1 MPLVNFSNLDFT
13 QIKESIREYVKAN
26 SNFTDYDFEGSN
38 LSAIIDILAYNT
50 YINSY
55 NANMVSN
62 EVFLDSAT
70 LRENVVALARN
81 IGFVPRSRKASSTEV
96 TFSVDV
102 SGLSNAPATLTLKRG
117 LVATTLRKFGNL
129 NYTFTVPDDITVP
142 VVNDVATFGKIKI
155 YEGTPL
161 KADFVVDSSNTQQK
175 FIINNSD
182 VDTSLIRVEVYDT
195 KTSSTKRNFHLKEDL
210 FNVNSNSNV
219 FFIQETA
226 DEQYELIFGDGVFGT
241 KLENSNYI
249 VVYYSTTS
257 GPEANN
263 VSQFSFAGRLVD
275 NSGTVVTSDIS
286 GLSPVNPTSGGQDI
300 ESISSIKKF
309 APRVYSAQN
318 RAVTA
323 SDYEAIVPR
332 IYAEAESVVAYGGE
346 TLDPPRFGEI
356 FLSIKPTNGNF
367 VPSTIKNNI
376 IADLSKYSVASIR
389 VNILDLKFLFI
400 EYQTSVYYNSNL
412 VGGPETVKSSVST
425 NIEKYADSS
434 ELNKFGSRLKYSKL
448 LGIIDNSHDSVVS
461 NITNLEIRRDM
472 KPLFNQ
478 FTEYE
483 VCYGNALFVR
493 DRNGYNVR
501 SSGFRVSGIAETLYL
516 SDKPAADLKTGSIF
530 LFRLNSDLEP
540 VRVAGNVGTIDYVK
554 GEILLTSINII
565 STVVTDPDQVI
576 EISVPPASNDV
587 IGKQDLYIQ
596 LDNSNSTITTI
607 VDPITS
613 GSDVS
618 GSSYK
623 SSQSYFSNT
632 SSPLIRS

>member
-1 MPLVNFSNLDFT
+1 M
-13 QIKESIREYVKAN
+13 
-26 SNFTDYDFEGSN
+26 
-38 LSAIIDILAYNT
+38 
-50 YINSY
+50 
-55 NANMVSN
+55 
-62 EVFLDSAT
+62 
-70 LRENVVALARN
+70 
-81 IGFVPRSRKASSTEV
+81 
-96 TFSVDV
+96 
-102 SGLSNAPATLTLKRG
+102 
-117 LVATTLRKFGNL
+117 
-129 NYTFTVPDDITVP
+129 
-142 VVNDVATFGKIKI
+142 
-155 YEGTPL
+155 
-161 KADFVVDSSNTQQK
+161 
-175 FIINNSD
+175 
-182 VDTSLIRVEVYDT
+182 
-195 KTSSTKRNFHLKEDL
+195 
-210 FNVNSNSNV
+210 
-219 FFIQETA
+219 TA
-226 DEQYELIFGDGVFGT
+226 
-241 KLENSNYI
+241 
-249 VVYYSTTS
+249 
-257 GPEANN
+257 A
-263 VSQFSFAGRLVD
+263 
-275 NSGTVVTSDIS
+275 
-286 GLSPVNPTSGGQDI
+286 
-300 ESISSIKKF
+300 
-309 APRVYSAQN
+309 
-318 RAVTA
+318 
-323 SDYEAIVPR
+323 DYEAIVPR
-332 IYAEAESVVAYGGE
+332 IYPEAESVVAYGGE

-376 IADLSKYSVASIR
+376 VSDLSKYSVASIR

-540 VRVAGNVGTIDYVK
+540 IRVAGNVGTIDYVK

-576 EISVPPASNDV
+576 EISVSPASNDV

-607 VDPITS
+607 VDPISS

>member
-117 LVATTLRKFGNL
+117 LVATTLRRFGNL

-210 FNVNSNSNV
+210 FNINSDSNV

-249 VVYYSTTS
+249 VAYYSTTN

-323 SDYEAIVPR
+323 ADYEAIVPR

-376 IADLSKYSVASIR
+376 ISDLSKYSVASIR

-448 LGIIDNSHDSVVS
+448 LGIIDNSHDSIVS
-461 NITNLEIRRDM
+461 NISNLEIRRDM

-493 DRNGYNVR
+493 DRNGYNIR

-516 SDKPAADLKTGSIF
+516 SDKPDADLKTGSIF

-576 EISVPPASNDV
+576 QISVPPASNDV

-607 VDPITS
+607 VDPISS

>member
-117 LVATTLRKFGNL
+117 LVATTLRRFGNL

-142 VVNDVATFGKIKI
+142 VVNDVATFGRIEI

-195 KTSSTKRNFHLKEDL
+195 KTSSTKRNFYLKEDL
-210 FNVNSNSNV
+210 FNVNSDSNV

-249 VVYYSTTS
+249 VAYYSTTS

-263 VSQFSFAGRLVD
+263 VSQFSFAGRLID

-286 GLSPVNPTSGGQDI
+286 TLSPVNPTSGGQDI

-323 SDYEAIVPR
+323 ADYEAIVPR

-516 SDKPAADLKTGSIF
+516 SDKPNADLKTGSIF

-576 EISVPPASNDV
+576 QISVPPASNDV

-607 VDPITS
+607 VDPISS

>member
-129 NYTFTVPDDITVP
+129 NYTFTIPDDITVP
-142 VVNDVATFGKIKI
+142 VVNDVATFGKIEI

-210 FNVNSNSNV
+210 FNVKSDSNV

-249 VVYYSTTS
+249 VAYYSTTS

-323 SDYEAIVPR
+323 ADYEAIVPR

-412 VGGPETVKSSVST
+412 VGGPETVKSSVSA

>member
-117 LVATTLRKFGNL
+117 LVATTLRRFGNL

-142 VVNDVATFGKIKI
+142 VVNDVATFGRIEI

-195 KTSSTKRNFHLKEDL
+195 KTSSTKRNFYLKEDL
-210 FNVNSNSNV
+210 FNVNSDSNV

-249 VVYYSTTS
+249 VAYYSTTS

-263 VSQFSFAGRLVD
+263 VSQFSFAGRLID

-286 GLSPVNPTSGGQDI
+286 TLSPVNPTSGGQDI

-323 SDYEAIVPR
+323 ADYEAIVPR

-434 ELNKFGSRLKYSKL
+434 EINKFGSRLKYSKL

-516 SDKPAADLKTGSIF
+516 SDKPNADLKTGSIF

-576 EISVPPASNDV
+576 QISVPPASNDV

-607 VDPITS
+607 VDPISS

>member
-117 LVATTLRKFGNL
+117 LVATTLRRFGNL

-142 VVNDVATFGKIKI
+142 VVNDVATFGRIEI

-195 KTSSTKRNFHLKEDL
+195 KNSSTKRNFHLKEDL

-249 VVYYSTTS
+249 VAYYSTTS

-286 GLSPVNPTSGGQDI
+286 TLSPVNPTSGGQDI

-323 SDYEAIVPR
+323 ADYEAIVPR

-516 SDKPAADLKTGSIF
+516 SDKPNADLKTGSIF

-576 EISVPPASNDV
+576 QISVPPASNDV

-607 VDPITS
+607 VDPISS

>member
-117 LVATTLRKFGNL
+117 LVATTLRRFGNL

-142 VVNDVATFGKIKI
+142 VVNDVATFNKIEI

-175 FIINNSD
+175 FIINNSN

-210 FNVNSNSNV
+210 FNVNSDSNV

-249 VVYYSTTS
+249 VAYYSTTS

-275 NSGTVVTSDIS
+275 NSGTVVTSNIS
-286 GLSPVNPTSGGQDI
+286 TLSPVNPTSGGQDI
-300 ESISSIKKF
+300 ESVSSIKKF

-323 SDYEAIVPR
+323 ADYEAIVPR

-376 IADLSKYSVASIR
+376 ISDLSKYSVASIR

-448 LGIIDNSHDSVVS
+448 LGIIDNSHDSIVS
-461 NITNLEIRRDM
+461 NISNLEIRRDM

-493 DRNGYNVR
+493 DRNGYNIR

-516 SDKPAADLKTGSIF
+516 SDKPDADLKTGSIF

-576 EISVPPASNDV
+576 QISVPPASNDV

-607 VDPITS
+607 VDPISS

>member
-117 LVATTLRKFGNL
+117 LVATTLRRFGNL

-142 VVNDVATFGKIKI
+142 VVNDVATFNKIEI

-210 FNVNSNSNV
+210 FNVNSDSNV

-249 VVYYSTTS
+249 VAYYSTTS

-263 VSQFSFAGRLVD
+263 VSQFSFAGRLID

-286 GLSPVNPTSGGQDI
+286 TLSPVNPTSGGQDI

-323 SDYEAIVPR
+323 ADYEAIVPR

-376 IADLSKYSVASIR
+376 ISDLSKYSVASIR

-448 LGIIDNSHDSVVS
+448 LGIIDNSHDSIVS

-516 SDKPAADLKTGSIF
+516 SDKPNADLKTGSIF

-576 EISVPPASNDV
+576 QISVPPASNDV

-607 VDPITS
+607 VDPISS

>member
-117 LVATTLRKFGNL
+117 LIATTLRKFGNL

-142 VVNDVATFGKIKI
+142 VVNDVATFSKIKI

-210 FNVNSNSNV
+210 FNVNSDSNV

-323 SDYEAIVPR
+323 ADYEAIVPR

>member
-129 NYTFTVPDDITVP
+129 NYTFTIPDDITVP
-142 VVNDVATFGKIKI
+142 VVNDVATFSKIKI

-210 FNVNSNSNV
+210 FNVNSDSNV

-249 VVYYSTTS
+249 VAYYSTTS

-263 VSQFSFAGRLVD
+263 VSQFSFAGRLID

-323 SDYEAIVPR
+323 ADYEAIVPR

-376 IADLSKYSVASIR
+376 ISDLSKYSVASIR

-516 SDKPAADLKTGSIF
+516 SDKPAEDLKTGSIF

-576 EISVPPASNDV
+576 EISVQPASNDV

>member
-13 QIKESIREYVKAN
+13 QIKESIKEYVKTN
-26 SNFTDYDFEGSN
+26 SNFTDYDFDGSN

-81 IGFVPRSRKASSTEV
+81 IGFVPRSRKASSTKV
-96 TFSVDV
+96 TFNVDV
-102 SGLSNAPATLTLKRG
+102 SSASSPPSTLTLKRG
-117 LVATTLRKFGNL
+117 LVATTLRTFGNI
-129 NYTFTVPDDITVP
+129 NYTFTIPDDITVP
-142 VVNDVATFGKIKI
+142 VVNNVALFDDIEI

-161 KADFVVDSSNTQQK
+161 KAEFVVNSSDTQQK
-175 FIINNSD
+175 FIINNSNI
-182 VDTSLIRVEVYDT
+182 DTSLIRVDVFDT
-195 KTSSTKRNFHLKEDL
+195 KTSSTKNNFYLKSDL
-210 FNVNSNSNV
+210 FDVDSNSNI
-219 FFIQETA
+219 FFVQETA
-226 DEQYELIFGDGVFGT
+226 DEQYELIFGDGVFGK
-241 KLENSNYI
+241 KLENSNFI
-249 VVYYSTTS
+249 VVNYITTNGS
-257 GPEANN
+257 EANN
-263 VSQFSFAGRLVD
+263 VSQFSFAGRLID

-286 GLSPVNPTSGGQDI
+286 GLSVSDVTSGGQEI

-309 APRVYSAQN
+309 APRIYSAQN

-323 SDYEAIVPR
+323 ADYEAIVPR

-346 TLDPPRFGEI
+346 TLDPPRFGEV
-356 FLSIKPTNGNF
+356 FLSIKPTNGSF

-376 IADLSKYSVASIR
+376 IEDLKKYSVASIR
-389 VNILDLKFLFI
+389 VNILDLKFLYI
-400 EYQTSVYYNSNL
+400 EYQSSVYYNSNL
-412 VGGPETVKSSVST
+412 VGGPEAVKSSVSD
-425 NIEKYADSS
+425 NITKYANSA

-448 LGIIDNSHDSVVS
+448 LNVIDNSNDSITS
-461 NITNLEIRRDM
+461 NITNLEIRRDL

-483 VCYGNALFVR
+483 VCYGNSLFVR
-493 DRNGYNVR
+493 DRNGYNIR
-501 SSGFRVSGIAETLYL
+501 SSGFRVSGIADTLYFA
-516 SDKPAADLKTGSIF
+516 DKPAEDLKTGTIF
-530 LFRLNSDLEP
+530 LFKLNSDFEA
-540 VRVAGNVGTIDYVK
+540 VQVAGNIGTIDYVK

-607 VDPITS
+607 IDPISS

-618 GSSYK
+618 GSNYK
-623 SSQSYFSNT
+623 SSQSYYQNT

>member
-117 LVATTLRKFGNL
+117 LVATTLRRFGNL

-142 VVNDVATFGKIKI
+142 VVNDVATFGRIEI

-195 KTSSTKRNFHLKEDL
+195 KTSSTKRNFYLKEDL
-210 FNVNSNSNV
+210 FNVNSDSNV

-249 VVYYSTTS
+249 VAYYSTTS

-286 GLSPVNPTSGGQDI
+286 TLSPVNPTSGGQDI

-323 SDYEAIVPR
+323 ADYEAIVPR

-516 SDKPAADLKTGSIF
+516 SDKPNADLKTGSIF

-576 EISVPPASNDV
+576 QISVPPASNDV

-607 VDPITS
+607 VDPISS

>member
-129 NYTFTVPDDITVP
+129 NYTFTIPDDITVP
-142 VVNDVATFGKIKI
+142 VVNDVATFSKIKI

-210 FNVNSNSNV
+210 FNVNSDSNV

-249 VVYYSTTS
+249 VAYYSTTS

-323 SDYEAIVPR
+323 ADYEAIVPR

-376 IADLSKYSVASIR
+376 ISDLSKYSVASIR

>member
-81 IGFVPRSRKASSTEV
+81 IGFVPRSRKASNTEV

-117 LVATTLRKFGNL
+117 LVATTLRRFGNL

-142 VVNDVATFGKIKI
+142 VVNDVATFNKIEI

-210 FNVNSNSNV
+210 FNVNSDSNV

-249 VVYYSTTS
+249 VAYYSTTS

-275 NSGTVVTSDIS
+275 NSGTVVTSNIS
-286 GLSPVNPTSGGQDI
+286 TLSPVNPTSGGQDI
-300 ESISSIKKF
+300 ESVSSIKKF

-323 SDYEAIVPR
+323 ADYEAIVPR

-376 IADLSKYSVASIR
+376 ISDLSKYSVASIR

-448 LGIIDNSHDSVVS
+448 LGIIDNSHDSIVS
-461 NITNLEIRRDM
+461 NISNLEIRRDM

-493 DRNGYNVR
+493 DRNGYNIR

-516 SDKPAADLKTGSIF
+516 SDKPDADLKTGSIF

-576 EISVPPASNDV
+576 QISVPPASNDV

>member
-117 LVATTLRKFGNL
+117 LVATTLRRFGNL
-129 NYTFTVPDDITVP
+129 NYTFTAPDDITVP
-142 VVNDVATFGKIKI
+142 VVNDVATFSRIEI

-249 VVYYSTTS
+249 VAYYSTTS

-263 VSQFSFAGRLVD
+263 VSQFSFAGRLID

-286 GLSPVNPTSGGQDI
+286 TLSPVNPTSGGQDI

-323 SDYEAIVPR
+323 ADYEAIVPR

-376 IADLSKYSVASIR
+376 ISDLSKYSVASIR

-448 LGIIDNSHDSVVS
+448 LGIIDNSHDSIVS

-516 SDKPAADLKTGSIF
+516 SDKPNADLKTGSIF

-576 EISVPPASNDV
+576 QISVPPASNDV

-607 VDPITS
+607 VDPISS

>member
-117 LVATTLRKFGNL
+117 LVATTLRRFGNL

-142 VVNDVATFGKIKI
+142 VVNDVATFNKIEI

-175 FIINNSD
+175 FIINNSN

-249 VVYYSTTS
+249 VAYYSTTS

-263 VSQFSFAGRLVD
+263 VSQFSFAGRLID

-286 GLSPVNPTSGGQDI
+286 TLSPVNPTSGGQDI
-300 ESISSIKKF
+300 ESVSSIKKF

-323 SDYEAIVPR
+323 ADYEAIVPR

-376 IADLSKYSVASIR
+376 ISDLSKYSVASIR

-448 LGIIDNSHDSVVS
+448 LGIIDNSHDSIVS

-516 SDKPAADLKTGSIF
+516 SDKPNADLKTGSIF

-576 EISVPPASNDV
+576 QISVPPASNDV

-607 VDPITS
+607 VDPISS

>member
-117 LVATTLRKFGNL
+117 LVATTLRRFGNL

-142 VVNDVATFGKIKI
+142 VVNDVATFNKIEI

-175 FIINNSD
+175 FIINNSN

-210 FNVNSNSNV
+210 FNVNSDSNV

-249 VVYYSTTS
+249 VAYYSTTN

-275 NSGTVVTSDIS
+275 NSGTVVTSNIS
-286 GLSPVNPTSGGQDI
+286 TLSPVNPTSGGQDI
-300 ESISSIKKF
+300 ESVSSIKKF

-323 SDYEAIVPR
+323 ADYEAIVPR

-376 IADLSKYSVASIR
+376 ISDLSKYSVASIR

-448 LGIIDNSHDSVVS
+448 LGIIDNSHDSIVS
-461 NITNLEIRRDM
+461 NISNLEIRRDM

-493 DRNGYNVR
+493 DRNGYNIR

-516 SDKPAADLKTGSIF
+516 SDKPDADLKTGSIF

-576 EISVPPASNDV
+576 QISVPPASNDV

-607 VDPITS
+607 VDPISS

>member
-129 NYTFTVPDDITVP
+129 NYTFTIPDDITVP
-142 VVNDVATFGKIKI
+142 VVNDVATFSKIKI

-210 FNVNSNSNV
+210 FNVNSDSNV

-249 VVYYSTTS
+249 VAYYSTTS

-323 SDYEAIVPR
+323 ADYEAIVPR

-376 IADLSKYSVASIR
+376 ISDLSKYSVASIR

-607 VDPITS
+607 VDPISS

>member
-81 IGFVPRSRKASSTEV
+81 IGFVPRSRKSSSAEI

-117 LVATTLRKFGNL
+117 LVATTLRRFGNL

-142 VVNDVATFGKIKI
+142 VVNDVATFGRIEI

-195 KTSSTKRNFHLKEDL
+195 KTSSTKRNFYLKEDL
-210 FNVNSNSNV
+210 FNVNSDSNV

-249 VVYYSTTS
+249 VAYYSTTS

-263 VSQFSFAGRLVD
+263 VSQFSFAGRLID

-286 GLSPVNPTSGGQDI
+286 TLSPVNPTSGGQDI

-323 SDYEAIVPR
+323 ADYEAIVPR

-516 SDKPAADLKTGSIF
+516 SDKPNADLKTGSIF

-576 EISVPPASNDV
+576 QISVPPASNDV

-607 VDPITS
+607 VDPISS

>member
-1 MPLVNFSNLDFT
+1 
-13 QIKESIREYVKAN
+13 
-26 SNFTDYDFEGSN
+26 
-38 LSAIIDILAYNT
+38 
-50 YINSY
+50 
-55 NANMVSN
+55 
-62 EVFLDSAT
+62 
-70 LRENVVALARN
+70 
-81 IGFVPRSRKASSTEV
+81 
-96 TFSVDV
+96 
-102 SGLSNAPATLTLKRG
+102 
-117 LVATTLRKFGNL
+117 
-129 NYTFTVPDDITVP
+129 
-142 VVNDVATFGKIKI
+142 
-155 YEGTPL
+155 
-161 KADFVVDSSNTQQK
+161 
-175 FIINNSD
+175 
-182 VDTSLIRVEVYDT
+182 
-195 KTSSTKRNFHLKEDL
+195 
-210 FNVNSNSNV
+210 
-219 FFIQETA
+219 
-226 DEQYELIFGDGVFGT
+226 
-241 KLENSNYI
+241 
-249 VVYYSTTS
+249 
-257 GPEANN
+257 
-263 VSQFSFAGRLVD
+263 
-275 NSGTVVTSDIS
+275 
-286 GLSPVNPTSGGQDI
+286 
-300 ESISSIKKF
+300 
-309 APRVYSAQN
+309 
-318 RAVTA
+318 
-323 SDYEAIVPR
+323 
-332 IYAEAESVVAYGGE
+332 
-346 TLDPPRFGEI
+346 
-356 FLSIKPTNGNF
+356 
-367 VPSTIKNNI
+367 
-376 IADLSKYSVASIR
+376 
-389 VNILDLKFLFI
+389 
-400 EYQTSVYYNSNL
+400 VYYNSNL

-448 LGIIDNSHDSVVS
+448 LGIIDNSHDSIVS

-516 SDKPAADLKTGSIF
+516 SDKPNADLKTGSIF

-576 EISVPPASNDV
+576 QISVPPASNDV

-607 VDPITS
+607 VDPISS

>member
-117 LVATTLRKFGNL
+117 LVATTLRRFGNL

-142 VVNDVATFGKIKI
+142 VVNDVATFNKIEI

-210 FNVNSNSNV
+210 FNVNSDSNV

-249 VVYYSTTS
+249 VAYYSTTS

-263 VSQFSFAGRLVD
+263 VSQFSFAGRLID

-286 GLSPVNPTSGGQDI
+286 TLSPVNPTSGGQDI
-300 ESISSIKKF
+300 ESVSSIKKF

-323 SDYEAIVPR
+323 ADYEAIVPR

-376 IADLSKYSVASIR
+376 ISDLSKYSVASIR

-448 LGIIDNSHDSVVS
+448 LGIIDNSHDSIVS

-516 SDKPAADLKTGSIF
+516 SDKPNADLKTGSIF

-576 EISVPPASNDV
+576 QISVPPASNDV

-607 VDPITS
+607 VDPISS

>member
-129 NYTFTVPDDITVP
+129 NYTFTIPDDITVP
-142 VVNDVATFGKIKI
+142 VVNDVATFSKIKI

-210 FNVNSNSNV
+210 FNVNSDSNV

-249 VVYYSTTS
+249 VAYYSTTS

-323 SDYEAIVPR
+323 ADYEAIVPR

>member
-81 IGFVPRSRKASSTEV
+81 IGFVPRSRKASSAEI

-117 LVATTLRKFGNL
+117 LVATTLRRFGNL

-142 VVNDVATFGKIKI
+142 VVNDVATFNKIEI

-249 VVYYSTTS
+249 VAYYSTTS

-286 GLSPVNPTSGGQDI
+286 TLSPVNPTSGGQDI

-323 SDYEAIVPR
+323 ADYEAIVPR

-376 IADLSKYSVASIR
+376 ISDLSKYSVASIR

-448 LGIIDNSHDSVVS
+448 LGIIDNSHDSIVS

-516 SDKPAADLKTGSIF
+516 SDKPNANLKTGSIF

-576 EISVPPASNDV
+576 QISVPPASNDV

-607 VDPITS
+607 VDPISS